1 MSDKSAVH
9 PGSYK
14 RSKFFWC
21 LHCER
26 VHYGNEWKENGWQCP
41 YKGCDGWAW
50 DAHAWDIND
59 WPRSEHSNYPNN
71 PVIGTVYPLYSFVP
85 ENFQD

>member
-1 MSDKSAVH
+1 MRDVSSEN
-9 PGSYK
+9 PCSGR

-26 VHYGNEWKENGWQCP
+26 VEFGVNWQKNKWCCP
-41 YKGCDGWAW
+41 YPGCDGTAI
-50 DAHAWDIND
+50 DAFTWSAED

-71 PVIGTVYPLYSFVP
+71 PMIGTVYPLYSFVP